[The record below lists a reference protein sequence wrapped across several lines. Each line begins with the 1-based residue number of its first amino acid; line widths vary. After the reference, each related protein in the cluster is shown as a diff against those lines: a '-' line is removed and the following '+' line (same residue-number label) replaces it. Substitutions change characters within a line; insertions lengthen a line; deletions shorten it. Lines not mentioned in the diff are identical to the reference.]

1 MKTMK
6 VILFVKS
13 DKKDEKGKL
22 AVYAKIHLNQSI
34 TTFSTGLNA
43 DPIRWKIT
51 NQYRKTRELK
61 ELKIRNELDVIVKEL
76 FEIHTKLRS
85 KNINFSVNK
94 IKEIY
99 QSGDCEN
106 LGDQLML
113 SDLFDQHHRIY
124 APMVKTGNKAPETLR
139 KYMTLRNHVYE
150 FMKINYGLVDIGLN
164 SLNFEFI
171 DSFDAF
177 LRSTKL
183 IANNTTVKYV
193 QSFRSIIRMAI
204 KYEWLAKDP
213 FILYDK
219 KIKKKDALYLTKSE
233 LARIE
238 NVELPSERLRIV
250 RDIFVFSC
258 YTGYAPVDLFKL
270 TQNNINIGN
279 DGSRWIITERQKTG
293 IKSDVPL
300 LPKAE
305 EIIAKYKEHT
315 ECILKKLLVPHRS
328 NQKMNQYLKEVT
340 SFAMVNKNCTQY
352 ISRHTFATTVILA
365 NGLSMEV
372 LSKML
377 GHTNLKQTAHYGKI
391 QNFRVGEEMQILRE
405 KMNDEYNK

>member
-1 MKTMK
+1 
-6 VILFVKS
+6 
-13 DKKDEKGKL
+13 
-22 AVYAKIHLNQSI
+22 
-34 TTFSTGLNA
+34 
-43 DPIRWKIT
+43 
-51 NQYRKTRELK
+51 
-61 ELKIRNELDVIVKEL
+61 
-76 FEIHTKLRS
+76 
-85 KNINFSVNK
+85 
-94 IKEIY
+94 
-99 QSGDCEN
+99 
-106 LGDQLML
+106 
-113 SDLFDQHHRIY
+113 
-124 APMVKTGNKAPETLR
+124 
-139 KYMTLRNHVYE
+139 
-150 FMKINYGLVDIGLN
+150 MKINYGLVDIGLN

-177 LRSTKL
+177 LRSIKL

-219 KIKKKDALYLTKSE
+219 KIKKKDAWYLTKSE

-305 EIIAKYKEHT
+305 EIIEKYKDHT
-315 ECILKKLLVPHRS
+315 ECILNKLLVPHRS